1 MTTKSE
7 ITTRTLRLIKRYAR
21 ENIDIDPDTPFADL
35 DLDSLALFEVV
46 YELEEAF
53 AVELDEKTLGK
64 IATVRDLTGAIHREL
79 ESSGRDA
86 TSARTGG

>member
-46 YELEEAF
+46 YELEEGF

-64 IATVRDLTGAIHREL
+64 IATVSDLTSAIHREL

-86 TSARTGG
+86 TSAQTGG